1 MVSIVSLQGVV
12 ALLGRFPALAGA
24 DLGVGESEIVLVQGP
39 NGAGKS
45 TLLRV
50 CAGLLRIE
58 SGRAEVLGH
67 DLVADR
73 AAVRRSVGLLGHDTA
88 LYDDLTVEENLRFW
102 ARASRIDDEAVPAA
116 LDRLGVA
123 ERLRDVA
130 VRNLSAGQRRRTA
143 LAAVVVRR
151 PRLWLLD
158 EPHSGLD
165 QGGRDLI
172 DQVIL
177 DAASAGATVMLAS
190 HELDRTLDLATRHLT
205 VAGGTITSDERGGRE
220 PGATMLRDAWLVATK
235 DLQIEWRSR
244 SRSARSCPSPASF
257 SCCSA
262 ALDANRPVL
271 LQATSGLFWVTIM
284 FVSTLAVQRSTSI
297 ETTDGARRGTAPGR
311 HRTAGGVRREV
322 HCGCRAAARRRD
334 RASHRRG
341 RPLQRRYRGVGTR
354 VRDLSDRHR
363 WHCGGRY
370 PARSARGRRE
380 SP

>member
-24 DLGVGESEIVLVQGP
+24 DLEVGESEIVLVQGP

-67 DLVADR
+67 DLVTDR

-88 LYDDLTVEENLRFW
+88 LYDDLTVEQNLRFW
-102 ARASRIDDEAVPAA
+102 ARASRIDDDAVPAA

-130 VRNLSAGQRRRTA
+130 VRNLSAGQRRRAA

-205 VAGGTITSDERGGRE
+205 VAGGTITSDERGSRE
-220 PGATMLRDAWLVATK
+220 PGGHDAA
-235 DLQIEWRSR
+235 
-244 SRSARSCPSPASF
+244 
-257 SCCSA
+257 
-262 ALDANRPVL
+262 
-271 LQATSGLFWVTIM
+271 
-284 FVSTLAVQRSTSI
+284 
-297 ETTDGARRGTAPGR
+297 
-311 HRTAGGVRREV
+311 
-322 HCGCRAAARRRD
+322 
-334 RASHRRG
+334 
-341 RPLQRRYRGVGTR
+341 
-354 VRDLSDRHR
+354 
-363 WHCGGRY
+363 
-370 PARSARGRRE
+370 
-380 SP
+380 

>member
-1 MVSIVSLQGVV
+1 VVSIVSLQGVV

-24 DLGVGESEIVLVQGP
+24 DLEVGESEIVLVQGP

-67 DLVADR
+67 DLVTDR

-190 HELDRTLDLATRHLT
+190 HELDRTLDLATRYLT
-205 VAGGTITSDERGGRE
+205 VAGGTITSDQRGSRE
-220 PGATMLRDAWLVATK
+220 PGGHDAA
-235 DLQIEWRSR
+235 
-244 SRSARSCPSPASF
+244 
-257 SCCSA
+257 
-262 ALDANRPVL
+262 
-271 LQATSGLFWVTIM
+271 
-284 FVSTLAVQRSTSI
+284 
-297 ETTDGARRGTAPGR
+297 
-311 HRTAGGVRREV
+311 
-322 HCGCRAAARRRD
+322 
-334 RASHRRG
+334 
-341 RPLQRRYRGVGTR
+341 
-354 VRDLSDRHR
+354 
-363 WHCGGRY
+363 
-370 PARSARGRRE
+370 
-380 SP
+380 

>member
-24 DLGVGESEIVLVQGP
+24 DLEVGESEIVLVQGP

-45 TLLRV
+45 TLLRL

-67 DLVADR
+67 DLVTDR

-123 ERLRDVA
+123 DRLRDVA

-177 DAASAGATVMLAS
+177 DAAWAGATVMLAS

-205 VAGGTITSDERGGRE
+205 VAGGTITSDERGSRE
-220 PGATMLRDAWLVATK
+220 PGGHDAA
-235 DLQIEWRSR
+235 
-244 SRSARSCPSPASF
+244 
-257 SCCSA
+257 
-262 ALDANRPVL
+262 
-271 LQATSGLFWVTIM
+271 
-284 FVSTLAVQRSTSI
+284 
-297 ETTDGARRGTAPGR
+297 
-311 HRTAGGVRREV
+311 
-322 HCGCRAAARRRD
+322 
-334 RASHRRG
+334 
-341 RPLQRRYRGVGTR
+341 
-354 VRDLSDRHR
+354 
-363 WHCGGRY
+363 
-370 PARSARGRRE
+370 
-380 SP
+380 

>member
-24 DLGVGESEIVLVQGP
+24 DLEVGESEIVLVQGP

-67 DLVADR
+67 DLVTDR

-102 ARASRIDDEAVPAA
+102 ARASRIEADAVPAA

-123 ERLRDVA
+123 DRLRDVA

-205 VAGGTITSDERGGRE
+205 VAGGTITSGERGSRE
-220 PGATMLRDAWLVATK
+220 PGGHDAA
-235 DLQIEWRSR
+235 
-244 SRSARSCPSPASF
+244 
-257 SCCSA
+257 
-262 ALDANRPVL
+262 
-271 LQATSGLFWVTIM
+271 
-284 FVSTLAVQRSTSI
+284 
-297 ETTDGARRGTAPGR
+297 
-311 HRTAGGVRREV
+311 
-322 HCGCRAAARRRD
+322 
-334 RASHRRG
+334 
-341 RPLQRRYRGVGTR
+341 
-354 VRDLSDRHR
+354 
-363 WHCGGRY
+363 
-370 PARSARGRRE
+370 
-380 SP
+380 

>member
-24 DLGVGESEIVLVQGP
+24 DLEVGESEIVLVQGP

-67 DLVADR
+67 DLVTDR

-102 ARASRIDDEAVPAA
+102 ARASRIDDDAVPAA

-165 QGGRDLI
+165 QSGRDLI

-205 VAGGTITSDERGGRE
+205 VAGGAITSDERGSRE
-220 PGATMLRDAWLVATK
+220 PGGHDAA
-235 DLQIEWRSR
+235 
-244 SRSARSCPSPASF
+244 
-257 SCCSA
+257 
-262 ALDANRPVL
+262 
-271 LQATSGLFWVTIM
+271 
-284 FVSTLAVQRSTSI
+284 
-297 ETTDGARRGTAPGR
+297 
-311 HRTAGGVRREV
+311 
-322 HCGCRAAARRRD
+322 
-334 RASHRRG
+334 
-341 RPLQRRYRGVGTR
+341 
-354 VRDLSDRHR
+354 
-363 WHCGGRY
+363 
-370 PARSARGRRE
+370 
-380 SP
+380 

>member
-1 MVSIVSLQGVV
+1 M
-12 ALLGRFPALAGA
+12 
-24 DLGVGESEIVLVQGP
+24 LVQGP

-205 VAGGTITSDERGGRE
+205 VAGGTITSDERGSRE
-220 PGATMLRDAWLVATK
+220 PGGHDAA
-235 DLQIEWRSR
+235 
-244 SRSARSCPSPASF
+244 
-257 SCCSA
+257 
-262 ALDANRPVL
+262 
-271 LQATSGLFWVTIM
+271 
-284 FVSTLAVQRSTSI
+284 
-297 ETTDGARRGTAPGR
+297 
-311 HRTAGGVRREV
+311 
-322 HCGCRAAARRRD
+322 
-334 RASHRRG
+334 
-341 RPLQRRYRGVGTR
+341 
-354 VRDLSDRHR
+354 
-363 WHCGGRY
+363 
-370 PARSARGRRE
+370 
-380 SP
+380 

>member
-24 DLGVGESEIVLVQGP
+24 DLEVGESEIVLVQGP

-123 ERLRDVA
+123 DRLRDVA

-177 DAASAGATVMLAS
+177 NAASAGATVMLAS

-205 VAGGTITSDERGGRE
+205 VAGGTITSDERGSRE
-220 PGATMLRDAWLVATK
+220 PGGHDAA
-235 DLQIEWRSR
+235 
-244 SRSARSCPSPASF
+244 
-257 SCCSA
+257 
-262 ALDANRPVL
+262 
-271 LQATSGLFWVTIM
+271 
-284 FVSTLAVQRSTSI
+284 
-297 ETTDGARRGTAPGR
+297 
-311 HRTAGGVRREV
+311 
-322 HCGCRAAARRRD
+322 
-334 RASHRRG
+334 
-341 RPLQRRYRGVGTR
+341 
-354 VRDLSDRHR
+354 
-363 WHCGGRY
+363 
-370 PARSARGRRE
+370 
-380 SP
+380 

>member
-1 MVSIVSLQGVV
+1 VVSIVSLRGVV

-24 DLGVGESEIVLVQGP
+24 DLEVGESEIVLVQGP

-67 DLVADR
+67 DLVTDR

-116 LDRLGVA
+116 LDRLGVTG
-123 ERLRDVA
+123 RLRDVT

-205 VAGGTITSDERGGRE
+205 VAGGTITSDERGSRE
-220 PGATMLRDAWLVATK
+220 PGGHDAA
-235 DLQIEWRSR
+235 
-244 SRSARSCPSPASF
+244 
-257 SCCSA
+257 
-262 ALDANRPVL
+262 
-271 LQATSGLFWVTIM
+271 
-284 FVSTLAVQRSTSI
+284 
-297 ETTDGARRGTAPGR
+297 
-311 HRTAGGVRREV
+311 
-322 HCGCRAAARRRD
+322 
-334 RASHRRG
+334 
-341 RPLQRRYRGVGTR
+341 
-354 VRDLSDRHR
+354 
-363 WHCGGRY
+363 
-370 PARSARGRRE
+370 
-380 SP
+380 

>member
-24 DLGVGESEIVLVQGP
+24 DLEVGESEIVLVQGP

-88 LYDDLTVEENLRFW
+88 LYDNLTVEENLRFW

-205 VAGGTITSDERGGRE
+205 VAGGTITSDERGSRE
-220 PGATMLRDAWLVATK
+220 PGGHDAA
-235 DLQIEWRSR
+235 
-244 SRSARSCPSPASF
+244 
-257 SCCSA
+257 
-262 ALDANRPVL
+262 
-271 LQATSGLFWVTIM
+271 
-284 FVSTLAVQRSTSI
+284 
-297 ETTDGARRGTAPGR
+297 
-311 HRTAGGVRREV
+311 
-322 HCGCRAAARRRD
+322 
-334 RASHRRG
+334 
-341 RPLQRRYRGVGTR
+341 
-354 VRDLSDRHR
+354 
-363 WHCGGRY
+363 
-370 PARSARGRRE
+370 
-380 SP
+380 

>member
-1 MVSIVSLQGVV
+1 MAGPQYVYHTQGLSKTYPGGKKVFENIHLSFLPDAKIGVV
-12 ALLGRFPALAGA
+12 S
-24 DLGVGESEIVLVQGP
+24 V
-39 NGAGKS
+39 NGSGKS
-45 TLLRV
+45 TLLRI

-67 DLVADR
+67 DLVTDR

-205 VAGGTITSDERGGRE
+205 VAGGTITSDERGSRE
-220 PGATMLRDAWLVATK
+220 PGGHDAA
-235 DLQIEWRSR
+235 
-244 SRSARSCPSPASF
+244 
-257 SCCSA
+257 
-262 ALDANRPVL
+262 
-271 LQATSGLFWVTIM
+271 
-284 FVSTLAVQRSTSI
+284 
-297 ETTDGARRGTAPGR
+297 
-311 HRTAGGVRREV
+311 
-322 HCGCRAAARRRD
+322 
-334 RASHRRG
+334 
-341 RPLQRRYRGVGTR
+341 
-354 VRDLSDRHR
+354 
-363 WHCGGRY
+363 
-370 PARSARGRRE
+370 
-380 SP
+380 

>member
-1 MVSIVSLQGVV
+1 MSIVSLQGVV
-12 ALLGRFPALAGA
+12 ALLGRFPALAGV
-24 DLGVGESEIVLVQGP
+24 DLEVGESEVVLVQGP

-67 DLVADR
+67 DLVTDR

-102 ARASRIDDEAVPAA
+102 ARASRVEDDAVPAA

-165 QGGRDLI
+165 QGGRDLV

-205 VAGGTITSDERGGRE
+205 VAGGTITSDERGSRN
-220 PGATMLRDAWLVATK
+220 PGGHDAA
-235 DLQIEWRSR
+235 
-244 SRSARSCPSPASF
+244 
-257 SCCSA
+257 
-262 ALDANRPVL
+262 
-271 LQATSGLFWVTIM
+271 
-284 FVSTLAVQRSTSI
+284 
-297 ETTDGARRGTAPGR
+297 
-311 HRTAGGVRREV
+311 
-322 HCGCRAAARRRD
+322 
-334 RASHRRG
+334 
-341 RPLQRRYRGVGTR
+341 
-354 VRDLSDRHR
+354 
-363 WHCGGRY
+363 
-370 PARSARGRRE
+370 
-380 SP
+380 

>member
-24 DLGVGESEIVLVQGP
+24 DLEVGESEIVLVQGP

-67 DLVADR
+67 DLVTDR

-123 ERLRDVA
+123 DRLRDVA

-205 VAGGTITSDERGGRE
+205 VAGGTITSDERGSRE
-220 PGATMLRDAWLVATK
+220 PGGQDAA
-235 DLQIEWRSR
+235 
-244 SRSARSCPSPASF
+244 
-257 SCCSA
+257 
-262 ALDANRPVL
+262 
-271 LQATSGLFWVTIM
+271 
-284 FVSTLAVQRSTSI
+284 
-297 ETTDGARRGTAPGR
+297 
-311 HRTAGGVRREV
+311 
-322 HCGCRAAARRRD
+322 
-334 RASHRRG
+334 
-341 RPLQRRYRGVGTR
+341 
-354 VRDLSDRHR
+354 
-363 WHCGGRY
+363 
-370 PARSARGRRE
+370 
-380 SP
+380 

>member
-24 DLGVGESEIVLVQGP
+24 DLEVGESEIVLVQGP

-73 AAVRRSVGLLGHDTA
+73 AVVRRSVGLLGHDTA

-205 VAGGTITSDERGGRE
+205 VAGGTITSDERGSRE
-220 PGATMLRDAWLVATK
+220 PGGHDAA
-235 DLQIEWRSR
+235 
-244 SRSARSCPSPASF
+244 
-257 SCCSA
+257 
-262 ALDANRPVL
+262 
-271 LQATSGLFWVTIM
+271 
-284 FVSTLAVQRSTSI
+284 
-297 ETTDGARRGTAPGR
+297 
-311 HRTAGGVRREV
+311 
-322 HCGCRAAARRRD
+322 
-334 RASHRRG
+334 
-341 RPLQRRYRGVGTR
+341 
-354 VRDLSDRHR
+354 
-363 WHCGGRY
+363 
-370 PARSARGRRE
+370 
-380 SP
+380 